1 MSWGTAYTYD
11 GYLIRL
17 GKNELHEKLDE
28 LQPGATG
35 LRGTEEGAW

>member
-1 MSWGTAYTYD
+1 MNWNTAYTYE

-28 LQPGATG
+28 L
-35 LRGTEEGAW
+35 EEDQ